1 MNERKTELLGMP
13 IGTATR
19 RLRKNL
25 LFRLVKQ
32 LGMDGCYQCG
42 RPIEAV
48 EDLSIEH
55 KLPWQSAPDPVGA
68 FFDLD
73 NIAFSH
79 ISCNIAAGVKPN
91 KRFASAAEQ
100 SRAKS
105 ARHRQDPVRA
115 TAFNTWRRARYASGL
130 DPRRAAVRKP

>member
-1 MNERKTELLGMP
+1 MP
-13 IGTATR
+13 IGTATH

-42 RPIEAV
+42 RPIETV

-55 KLPWQSAPDPVGA
+55 KKPWQSAPDPVDV

-79 ISCNIAAGVKPN
+79 ISCNIAAGVKTN
-91 KRFASAAEQ
+91 KRFESRVEQ
-100 SRAKS
+100 DRAKS
-105 ARHRQDPVRA
+105 ARRNADPKRREA
-115 TAFNTWRRARYASGL
+115 WNSWRRERYASGQN
-130 DPRRAAVRKP
+130 PRRAAR